1 MSEKIYAWLLRLY
14 PSPFRKAYGEE
25 ALQLFRDRSGDEKG
39 FFPSLRLWLDLLA
52 DLAISVPRAYR
63 YVQPAPIDA
72 SAQQRWDGTPSF
84 HVLEGEAPRPGALL
98 FGGVLAVVA
107 VGTLSISIGHVAN
120 YRPLRAAVAHPQPP
134 AHARRSAS
142 SPPAPRA
149 AGNAEEETLASGQ
162 PAMATTRLRP
172 GDAKPNDFQVKP
184 ILVPGAAGLPQTPAQ
199 QPRPQDAASAMIPAV
214 VADVKLD
221 AAERQRVIDGA
232 IANLREYYVYPDVG
246 QKMAD
251 ALLAHEK
258 SGDDDAMT
266 DGGAFADLLTRQMTD
281 VSHDRQLMVVYYRVK
296 TPDRPPGPTPEI
308 LARYRNALEQNNCF
322 FEKAEILAHN
332 IGYLKLNSFPDPSL
346 CQPTAAA
353 AMASLNHA
361 DAIIFDLR
369 DNTGGY
375 PSMAA
380 LIAGYLFDQPTHL
393 NDMYKRG
400 ENSTQQSWTP
410 PPVPGNRLANKAA
423 YVLTSG
429 ATFSG
434 AEEFSYDL
442 KMLKRATL
450 VGEVTSGRGHIPRG
464 RRIDDHFEI
473 RVPDQRSI
481 NPISKTDWDG
491 PGVVPDVKVKA
502 ADALQTAQ
510 KLAEN
515 KMH

>member
-25 ALQLFRDRSGDEKG
+25 ALQLFRDRSRDERG
-39 FFPSLRLWLDLLA
+39 FFLSLRLWLDLLA
-52 DLAISVPRAYR
+52 DLAVSVPRAYR
-63 YVQPAPIDA
+63 SAQPAPIDA

-98 FGGVLAVVA
+98 FGSVLA
-107 VGTLSISIGHVAN
+107 L
-120 YRPLRAAVAHPQPP
+120 AAVATFAISLGHGGNYPRASVAHSQPP
-134 AHARRSAS
+134 AEVQPPAS
-142 SPPAPRA
+142 SPSAAQA
-149 AGNAEEETLASGQ
+149 AGDAEEETIASGP
-162 PAMATTRLRP
+162 PAMARLRP
-172 GDAKPNDFQVKP
+172 GGTE
-184 ILVPGAAGLPQTPAQ
+184 LVPGASGLPQTPAQ
-199 QPRPQDAASAMIPAV
+199 QPRPQDATSAIIPAL

-232 IANLREYYVYPDVG
+232 IANLKRYYVYPEVG

-251 ALLAHEK
+251 VLLAHEK

-281 VSHDRQLMVVYYRVK
+281 VSHDRQLMVVYHRVE
-296 TPDRPPGPTPEI
+296 TPARPPGPTPETV
-308 LARYRNALEQNNCF
+308 ARYRKALEQNNCF
-322 FEKAEILAHN
+322 FEKAEILPHN

-346 CQPTAAA
+346 CQPMAAA

-375 PSMAA
+375 PSMVA
-380 LIAGYLFDQPTHL
+380 LIAGYLFAQPTHL
-393 NDMYKRG
+393 NDMYNRG
-400 ENSTQQSWTP
+400 ENSTLQSWTP
-410 PPVPGNRLANKAA
+410 QPVLGNRLANKAA

-429 ATFSG
+429 TTFSG

-442 KMLKRATL
+442 KMLKRATI
-450 VGEVTSGRGHIPRG
+450 VGEATSGRGHIPRG

-491 PGVVPDVKVKA
+491 PGVAPDVKVKA

-515 KMH
+515 KLH

>member
-25 ALQLFRDRSGDEKG
+25 ALQLFRDRSRDEKG
-39 FFPSLRLWLDLLA
+39 FFLRVRLWLDLLT

-63 YVQPAPIDA
+63 SAQPAPIDA

-84 HVLEGEAPRPGALL
+84 YVLEGEAPRPGALF
-98 FGGVLAVVA
+98 FGGVLA
-107 VGTLSISIGHVAN
+107 L
-120 YRPLRAAVAHPQPP
+120 AAVATFAISLSHGGNYPRASVAHSQPP
-134 AHARRSAS
+134 ADVQ
-142 SPPAPRA
+142 PPAASPSA
-149 AGNAEEETLASGQ
+149 AQAADDAEEETIASGAT
-162 PAMATTRLRP
+162 AMAHT
-172 GDAKPNDFQVKP
+172 KV
-184 ILVPGAAGLPQTPAQ
+184 VPGASGLPQTPAEQ
-199 QPRPQDAASAMIPAV
+199 PQDASSVMIPAMV
-214 VADVKLD
+214 EDVKLD

-232 IANLREYYVYPDVG
+232 IANLKQYYVYPEVG
-246 QKMAD
+246 QRMAD

-281 VSHDRQLMVVYYRVK
+281 VSHDRQLMVVHHRVE

-308 LARYRNALEQNNCF
+308 LARYRKALEQNNCF
-322 FEKAEILAHN
+322 FEKAEILPHN

-346 CQPTAAA
+346 CQPTATA

-361 DAIIFDLR
+361 HAIIFDLR

-375 PSMAA
+375 PSMVA
-380 LIAGYLFDQPTHL
+380 LIAGYLFARPTHL
-393 NDMYKRG
+393 NDMYNRG

-410 PPVPGNRLANKAA
+410 QPVPGNRLANKAA

-429 ATFSG
+429 TTFSG

-442 KMLKRATL
+442 KMLRRATI
-450 VGEVTSGRGHIPRG
+450 VGEATSGRGHIPRG

-515 KMH
+515 KLH

>member
-1 MSEKIYAWLLRLY
+1 MSEKIYAWLLHLY

-25 ALQLFRDRSGDEKG
+25 ALQLFRDRSRDEKG
-39 FFPSLRLWLDLLA
+39 LFPSLRLWLDLLA
-52 DLAISVPRAYR
+52 DLAISVPRVYR
-63 YVQPAPIDA
+63 HVQPAAIDA

-98 FGGVLAVVA
+98 FGSILALAAVA
-107 VGTLSISIGHVAN
+107 TLSISMGHVGN
-120 YRPLRAAVAHPQPP
+120 HRPLRASVAHSQPSANAQP
-134 AHARRSAS
+134 SAS
-142 SPPAPRA
+142 SPSA
-149 AGNAEEETLASGQ
+149 AQTADDAEEETIASGQ
-162 PAMATTRLRP
+162 SAMATTQLSP
-172 GDAKPNDFQVKP
+172 GGTKANDFQGKP
-184 ILVPGAAGLPQTPAQ
+184 ILVP
-199 QPRPQDAASAMIPAV
+199 DATSAMIPAL
-214 VADVKLD
+214 AEDVKLD

-232 IANLREYYVYPDVG
+232 VANLKEYYVYPNIG

-258 SGDDDAMT
+258 SGDDDAIT
-266 DGGAFADLLTRQMTD
+266 DGEAFAGLLTRQMTD

-296 TPDRPPGPTPEI
+296 PPDRPPGPTPET
-308 LARYRNALEQNNCF
+308 LARYREALEQNNCF
-322 FEKAEILAHN
+322 FEKTEILAHN
-332 IGYLKLNSFPDPSL
+332 IGYLKLNSFSDPAL

-353 AMASLNHA
+353 AMASLNRA

-375 PSMAA
+375 PSMVA
-380 LIAGYLFDQPTHL
+380 LIAGYLFAQPTHL
-393 NDMYKRG
+393 NDMYNRG
-400 ENSTQQSWTP
+400 ENSTLRSWTP
-410 PPVPGNRLANKAA
+410 QPVAGNRLANKAA
-423 YVLTSG
+423 YVLTSRT
-429 ATFSG
+429 TFSG

-442 KMLKRATL
+442 KMLKRATI
-450 VGEVTSGRGHIPRG
+450 VGEATSGRGHIPRG

-502 ADALQTAQ
+502 ADALETAQ

-515 KMH
+515 KLH